1 MPVSEGQRALEC
13 AIDEALSS
21 DTNVHFG
28 VDFPIS
34 GEYGEPSLLAELARE
49 AERSLF
55 HEQPS

>member
-21 DTNVHFG
+21 ETNVHFG

-55 HEQPS
+55 H